1 MGRRRRRNISVYI
14 DSIGSGGRGWVTHLL
29 HLGVEEGGGEE
40 KISTIRLLYRYTE
53 ANMESI
59 LDRYTEAKIE
69 CSDMSTCIQHSLLSH
84 LLSLLCLK
92 QWQAIDV
99 EEEEEE
105 KHISLYRQHRLWG
118 PWAVG
123 G

>member
-1 MGRRRRRNISVYI
+1 MEKRRAV
-14 DSIGSGGRGWVTHLL
+14 LL
-29 HLGVEEGGGEE
+29 
-40 KISTIRLLYRYTE
+40 LLYRYTE

-59 LDRYTEAKIE
+59 LDRYTEANIE

-92 QWQAIDV
+92 QWQASDV

-118 PWAVG
+118 PWVG
-123 G
+123 DSFTTSWCRGRRWRREDQYYY